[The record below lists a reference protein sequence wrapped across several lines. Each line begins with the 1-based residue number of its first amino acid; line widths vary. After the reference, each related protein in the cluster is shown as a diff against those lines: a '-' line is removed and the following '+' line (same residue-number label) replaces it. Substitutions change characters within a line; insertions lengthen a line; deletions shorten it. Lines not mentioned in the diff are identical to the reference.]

1 LDFVKIDFLIRTV
14 WGMGGTIRTTLNTA
28 ESLVDLGHQVR
39 IATVTRNKTVPDFAV
54 DERIEILTLWDQRP
68 VEEGGDDL
76 SAADRALAESKSL
89 LQTWDIPGS
98 TKQSALTDRRVR
110 DYLRTTDAD
119 IVVGTN
125 LGLNLYIAE
134 YGRRDTIRVA
144 QEHLYFDLYPK
155 ARQQRLVKAFQK
167 IDAIVTTTEID
178 AQVYREA
185 MPRYRGL
192 IECVPNSI
200 PACDALRPAEVAN
213 VIVGAGR
220 ISPGKGFDTLIRAF
234 ARVADGHP
242 DWRLRICGRGGD
254 LKRLE
259 QLAEDLRVEDKVE
272 FPGPV
277 MPIGPEWANAAIAV
291 VPSHFESFGLTVIE
305 AMGAGAPLICSKVPN
320 GPLELVD
327 DEVNGVFFKSK
338 DWRSL
343 QAAIE
348 RLIGDPRLRAKLS
361 EGGRETARRYEPD
374 QVVKRHLAVFER
386 LAANR
391 R

>member
-1 LDFVKIDFLIRTV
+1 
-14 WGMGGTIRTTLNTA
+14 MGGTIRTTLNTA
-28 ESLVDLGHQVR
+28 ESLADLGHQVR
-39 IATVTRNKTVPDFAV
+39 IATVGRNKAVPDFAI
-54 DERIEILTLWDQRP
+54 DPRIEVLTLWDQRP
-68 VEEGGDDL
+68 VEEGGEELD
-76 SAADRALAESKSL
+76 AADRALAESTSL
-89 LQTWDIPGS
+89 LETWDVPGS
-98 TKQSALTDRRVR
+98 AKQSALTDRRVR

-119 IVVGTN
+119 VVVGTN
-125 LGLNLYIAE
+125 LGLNLYLAE
-134 YGRRDTIRVA
+134 YGRRDTVRVA
-144 QEHLYFDLYPK
+144 QEHLYFDLYPE
-155 ARQQRLVKAFQK
+155 ARQRRLTRSFRKL
-167 IDAIVTTTEID
+167 DAVVTTTEID
-178 AQVYREA
+178 ARRYREA

-200 PACDALRPAEVAN
+200 PACGAPRPAEVPN

-234 ARVADGHP
+234 ARVADGRP
-242 DWRLRICGRGGD
+242 DWRLRICGRGPD

-272 FPGPV
+272 FPGAV

-320 GPLELVD
+320 GPIELVD

-343 QAAIE
+343 QAALE
-348 RLIGDPRLRAKLS
+348 RLIGDPGLRAKLA

-374 QVVKRHLAVFER
+374 QVVQQHAALFER
-386 LAANR
+386 LVAGR